1 MERPPV
7 IVLDTHA
14 WVWWVAQTGRI
25 PARAG
30 RLIDQ
35 AREARTLFVS
45 SISAWEVAM
54 LTARNRLTLTMPVR
68 DWVAHSEAL
77 PFLQFLPVTNAIAMA
92 AVELPRPETPTDPA
106 DRIII
111 ATALSLGARVVT
123 RDKQITSCRVVAT
136 VW

>member
-1 MERPPV
+1 MERPPEV
-7 IVLDTHA
+7 VLDTHA
-14 WVWWVAQTGRI
+14 WVWWVGQTAQLS
-25 PARAG
+25 ARAS

-77 PFLQFLPVTNAIAMA
+77 PFLQFVPVTNAIAIT
-92 AVELPRPETPTDPA
+92 AVELPRPKTPEDPA
-106 DRIII
+106 DRLII
-111 ATALSLGARVVT
+111 ATALSLGARLIT
-123 RDKQITSCRVVAT
+123 RDKRITACRVVAT

>member
-14 WVWWVAQTGRI
+14 WVWWVAQPAQI
-25 PARAG
+25 SARAS
-30 RLIDQ
+30 RLVDE
-35 AREARTLFVS
+35 ARDARTLFVS
-45 SISAWEVAM
+45 CISAWEVAM

-77 PFLQFLPVTNAIAMA
+77 PFLQFVPVTNAIAMK
-92 AVELPRPETPTDPA
+92 AVELPRPETLADPA

-111 ATALSLGARVVT
+111 ATALTLGGRVVT
-123 RDKQITSCRVVAT
+123 KDRRITSCRAVAT

>member
-14 WVWWVAQTGRI
+14 WVWWVAQTAQI
-25 PARAG
+25 SARAS
-30 RLIDQ
+30 RLIDE

-45 SISAWEVAM
+45 TISTWEVAM
-54 LTARNRLTLTMPVR
+54 LTARNRLALTMPVR
-68 DWVAHSEAL
+68 DWVSLSEAL
-77 PFLQFLPVTNAIAMA
+77 PFLQFVPVTNAIAMTA
-92 AVELPRPETPTDPA
+92 IELPRPETPQDPA

-111 ATALSLGARVVT
+111 ATALSLGGRLVT
-123 RDKQITSCRVVAT
+123 RDKRISSCRAVAT